1 MATPEFQDYYR
12 TLGVP
17 RTATAAEIKK
27 AFRKLARE
35 SHPDKHPGDKA
46 AEKRFKSIN
55 EANAV
60 LSDAGKRAKY
70 DQFGKDWEAY
80 ARAGAGA
87 AGGGGG
93 RDPFGPGSPFAGF
106 GGFRTAGG
114 GSGNGGGTGPGG
126 VRFEFRSARPGGGGG
141 AAFSDF
147 FHMMFDDEAGASG
160 EPERFAGAGG
170 ESIDELLSRLGMSG
184 AGSPGPGAGTNQGP
198 GATRP
203 RMRAAPTPPV
213 EVTAEIALEES
224 FHGTSRIVELDGRR
238 LEVSIPRGA
247 GTGNRV
253 KLTGKGPGG
262 RDLVVVIR
270 QKPHAVFTRRGND
283 LEREVPVTL
292 REALLG
298 DEVPVATLKGR
309 VLLKVPA
316 GTQNGRTFR
325 LKGQGMPAFKGETT
339 GDLLARIRVVLPN
352 DLSEEARAAA
362 TTLTDLIDQP
372 DPRA

>member
-1 MATPEFQDYYR
+1 MEFEDYYR

-17 RTATAAEIKK
+17 RTATQADIKK
-27 AFRKLARE
+27 AFRKLARD

-46 AEKRFKSIN
+46 AEKRFKAIN

-70 DQFGKDWEAY
+70 DQFGADWEAY
-80 ARAGAGA
+80 SRAGTGS
-87 AGGGGG
+87 GGGA

-106 GGFRTAGG
+106 GSFRTAGTG
-114 GSGNGGGTGPGG
+114 AGGGAAPGG
-126 VRFEFRSARPGGGGG
+126 VRFEFRTAGGGAGGG

-147 FHMMFDDEAGASG
+147 FHMMFGDESAAAG
-160 EPERFAGAGG
+160 EPERFAGANG
-170 ESIDELLSRLGMSG
+170 ESIDQLLNRLGM
-184 AGSPGPGAGTNQGP
+184 AGAGTQAGGP
-198 GATRP
+198 GGARP
-203 RMRAAPTPPV
+203 RASTGRVQPAAAV
-213 EVTAEIALEES
+213 EVTAEISLEES

-238 LEVSIPRGA
+238 LEVTIPRGA
-247 GTGNRV
+247 GTGNRI

-262 RDLVVVIR
+262 RDLVVVIK
-270 QKPHAVFTRRGND
+270 QKPHAAFVRRGDD

-298 DEVPVATLKGR
+298 DEIPVATLKGR

-325 LKGQGMPAFKGETT
+325 LKGQGMPRFKGDGT
-339 GDLLARIRVVLPN
+339 GDLLVRIRVLLPT
-352 DLSEEARAAA
+352 DLSDEAKAAA
-362 TTLTDLIDQP
+362 AALADLIDQP